1 MTRDDI
7 FAKVRTILV
16 DALAVDD
23 EDVKPESSLT
33 KDLGAESIDFL
44 DIIFKLEQ
52 TFGIKI
58 PQGELF
64 PDNVANNPEFVQDG
78 KVTPAGIAML
88 KQRMPHMHLGDWEK
102 DPQIMKV
109 QALFTVDTLVKF
121 VESKLAAK

>member
-7 FAKVRTILV
+7 FAKVQAILV
-16 DALAVDD
+16 DALAVD
-23 EDVKPESSLT
+23 EEEVKPESSLT

-52 TFGIKI
+52 AFSIKI

-64 PDNVANNPEFVQDG
+64 PDNVANNPEYVQEG

-88 KQRMPHMHLGDWEK
+88 KARMPHMHLGEWEK

-121 VESKLAAK
+121 VESKLAK

>member
-7 FAKVRTILV
+7 FAKVQTILV
-16 DALAVDD
+16 DALAVD
-23 EDVKPESSLT
+23 EEEVKPESSLT

-52 TFGIKI
+52 SFGIKI

-64 PDNVANNPEFVQDG
+64 PDNVANNPEYVQDG

-88 KQRMPHMHLGDWEK
+88 KARMPHMHLGEWEK

-109 QALFTVDTLVKF
+109 QALFTVGTLVKF
-121 VESKLAAK
+121 VESKLAK

>member
-7 FAKVRTILV
+7 FAKVQAILV
-16 DALAVDD
+16 DALAVD
-23 EDVKPESSLT
+23 EEEVKPESSLT

-52 TFGIKI
+52 AFGIKI

-64 PDNVANNPEFVQDG
+64 PDNVANNPEYVQEG

-88 KQRMPHMHLGDWEK
+88 KARMPHMHLGEWEK

-121 VESKLAAK
+121 VESKLAK